1 MSTEGFGEPQGGAPM
16 NREGFGEPQGGAPM
30 SSIGSYLAASATV
43 AASLAERPGVAAVE
57 RAARL
62 VADALAGGGQVLFC
76 GNGGSAADAQHLAAE
91 LVGRLQLD
99 RPAYRAVALTT
110 DTSVLTAVGNDY
122 GYADVFARQ
131 VEGLGRGGDVLV
143 AISTS
148 GRSENVLRAAAAA
161 RTRGMAVVALLGPA
175 ASPLDGAA
183 DLALHVDGE
192 AAGLVQQGH
201 ITIGHALCGWVE
213 RRLAGQS
220 PTGADDAAG
229 DGAEGQ

>member
-1 MSTEGFGEPQGGAPM
+1 MSG
-16 NREGFGEPQGGAPM
+16 
-30 SSIGSYLAASATV
+30 SDIGDYLASSAKV
-43 AASLAERPGVAAVE
+43 AAALAERPGAAAVE

-91 LVGRLQLD
+91 LVGRLQLE

-131 VEGLGRGGDVLV
+131 VEGLGRAGDVLV

-148 GRSENVLRAAAAA
+148 GRSENVLRAAATAKA
-161 RTRGMAVVALLGPA
+161 RGMAVIAFLGPA
-175 ASPLDGAA
+175 ASPLDEGGA

-192 AAGLVQQGH
+192 IAGLVQQGH

-213 RRLAGQS
+213 RQLASRG
-220 PTGADDAAG
+220 PGPLRP
-229 DGAEGQ
+229 

>member
-1 MSTEGFGEPQGGAPM
+1 VALT
-16 NREGFGEPQGGAPM
+16 
-30 SSIGSYLAASATV
+30 AALPRTAGLI
-43 AASLAERPGVAAVE
+43 AHCFR
-57 RAARL
+57 
-62 VADALAGGGQVLFC
+62 AGGKLLIC

-91 LVGRLQLD
+91 LVGRLQLE

-131 VEGLGRGGDVLV
+131 VEGLGRPGDVLV

-161 RTRGMAVVALLGPA
+161 RGRGMAVVALLGPA
-175 ASPLDGAA
+175 ASPLDDGAEV
-183 DLALHVDGE
+183 ALHVDGE
-192 AAGLVQQGH
+192 VAGLVQQGH

-213 RRLAGQS
+213 QRLANR
-220 PTGADDAAG
+220 
-229 DGAEGQ
+229 

>member
-1 MSTEGFGEPQGGAPM
+1 MTDVA
-16 NREGFGEPQGGAPM
+16 R
-30 SSIGSYLAASATV
+30 YLADSAAV
-43 AASLAERPGVAAVE
+43 AASLAERPGAAAVE

-91 LVGRLQLD
+91 LVGRLRLE

-122 GYADVFARQ
+122 GYAEVFARQ
-131 VEGLGRGGDVLV
+131 VEGLGRPGDVLV

-148 GRSENVLRAAAAA
+148 GRSDNVLRAAAAA
-161 RTRGMAVVALLGPA
+161 KARAKGMAVVAFLGPA
-175 ASPLDGAA
+175 PSPLDDTAEV
-183 DLALHVDGE
+183 ALHVDGDI
-192 AAGLVQQGH
+192 AGLVQQGH

-213 RRLAGQS
+213 QRLV
-220 PTGADDAAG
+220 
-229 DGAEGQ
+229 DG

>member
-1 MSTEGFGEPQGGAPM
+1 MSD
-16 NREGFGEPQGGAPM
+16 
-30 SSIGSYLAASATV
+30 IGNYLADSAKV

-57 RAARL
+57 RAAVL

-91 LVGRLQLD
+91 LVGRLQLE

-131 VEGLGRGGDVLV
+131 VEGLGRAGDVLV

-161 RTRGMAVVALLGPA
+161 RARGMTVVALLGPA
-175 ASPLDGAA
+175 GSPLDQDA
-183 DLALHVDGE
+183 DLALHVDGDV
-192 AAGLVQQGH
+192 AGLVQQGH
-201 ITIGHALCGWVE
+201 ITIGHAICGWVE
-213 RRLAGQS
+213 RRLV
-220 PTGADDAAG
+220 TGG
-229 DGAEGQ
+229 

>member
-1 MSTEGFGEPQGGAPM
+1 
-16 NREGFGEPQGGAPM
+16 M
-30 SSIGSYLAASATV
+30 SSIRRYLASSAAV
-43 AASLAERPGVAAVE
+43 AAALAERPGVAAVE

-91 LVGRLQLD
+91 LMGRLQLE

-131 VEGLGRGGDVLV
+131 VEGLGRPGDVLV

-148 GRSENVLRAAAAA
+148 GRSENVLRAVDSA
-161 RTRGMAVVALLGPA
+161 RAKGMFRSVPA
-175 ASPLDGAA
+175 DRSRWTLNSPSW
-183 DLALHVDGE
+183 
-192 AAGLVQQGH
+192 
-201 ITIGHALCGWVE
+201 INP
-213 RRLAGQS
+213 RN
-220 PTGADDAAG
+220 
-229 DGAEGQ
+229 

>member
-1 MSTEGFGEPQGGAPM
+1 MRTERSGEPQAGLQTS
-16 NREGFGEPQGGAPM
+16 EIEQ
-30 SSIGSYLAASATV
+30 YLQRSAAV

-57 RAARL
+57 RAAEL

-91 LVGRLQLD
+91 LVGRLQLE
-99 RPAYRAVALTT
+99 RPAYRALALTT

-131 VEGLGRGGDVLV
+131 VEGLGRPGDVLV

-148 GRSENVLRAAAAA
+148 GCSENVLRAAAAA
-161 RTRGMAVVALLGPA
+161 RARGMTVIALLGPA
-175 ASPLDGAA
+175 ASPLDEDA
-183 DLALHVDGE
+183 DLALHVDGDV
-192 AAGLVQQGH
+192 AGLVQQGH

-213 RRLAGQS
+213 QRLE
-220 PTGADDAAG
+220 TGG
-229 DGAEGQ
+229 